1 MIVLKYG
8 NISLPIESDYS
19 VTKSSQEVKFG
30 NLTCDFTGRG
40 KEDLPIKYQEAR
52 MVDDENNK
60 TIFTGYIESYDFG
73 NMREVDVDRS
83 INITLMSPMALT
95 TIRSAIAIGTYM
107 LKDLIQNTILAS
119 MVDDGFEVV
128 EMNIADK
135 EISVNFLMQTVEYCM
150 NVLSNKYNFWWY
162 IDENKKIYI
171 RDIDYMF
178 NLEPKFTY
186 SDNHR
191 PNGLEYLKPKITS
204 ADYYNV
210 INFKNVRIYEQSIY
224 NDLLAPEVIYDM
236 NRLFDNNLTIKNGN
250 QVNFNFPVDIKKE
263 NIIKAYNTKTSA
275 LGRPYP
281 CGIYCMFRDSSEDL
295 VIFRVEVE
303 NNELVISDNISFQ
316 GDGQEAKEFEL
327 IRDSFFSNL
336 ITGFIY
342 HGNST
347 LKPYI
352 FESDSALIWNI
363 IRFFHSSE
371 IQSKKGLVNDSG
383 VIEKIID
390 MKEQWKTIPELQ
402 EIAVSSINN
411 NLTGECEVEMQ
422 LDDDNG
428 LTVGD
433 LFKIERNDFLVDGT
447 YVITSIK
454 EQDKNGETEYT
465 MTLKNTN
472 MLDNYIDVFRSTEE
486 QQPDDKIYNVSII
499 DYVEDTI
506 REVHEVV

>member
-8 NISLPIESDYS
+8 NVSLPIQNDYS

-30 NLTCDFTGRG
+30 NLTCDFTG
-40 KEDLPIKYQEAR
+40 KTKKDLPIKYQEAK
-52 MVDDENNK
+52 MVDDENDK
-60 TIFTGYIESYDFG
+60 VTFTGYVESYDFG
-73 NMREVDVDRS
+73 DMREVDIDRN

-95 TIRSAIAIGTYM
+95 TIRSSIAIGTYM

-119 MVDDGFEVV
+119 MIDDGFEIV

-178 NLEPKFTY
+178 NLEPSFVY
-186 SDNHR
+186 NNNHR
-191 PNGLEYLKPKITS
+191 PKGLEYLKPKITS
-204 ADYYNV
+204 ADYHNV
-210 INFKNVRIYEQSIY
+210 INFKNVRMYSQSVFNKGEYEF
-224 NDLLAPEVIYDM
+224 NV
-236 NRLFDNNLTIKNGN
+236 NKLFDDNITIKSGQ
-250 QVNFNFPVDIKKE
+250 QVNFNYPVDINWV
-263 NIIKAYNTKTSA
+263 NIQKAYDSHQSGY
-275 LGRPYP
+275 GRGNP
-281 CGIYCMFRDSSEDL
+281 CGIYCLFEDGSGFKNFS
-295 VIFRVEVE
+295 IEIYADGSRH
-303 NNELVISDNISFQ
+303 ISDNISFQ
-316 GDGQEAKEFEL
+316 GDGDEQKEFEL

-336 ITGFIY
+336 ITGFVY
-342 HGNST
+342 HGTNTLIPNSM
-347 LKPYI
+347 L
-352 FESDSALIWNI
+352 SDTALIWNI

-371 IQSKKGLVNDSG
+371 IQSKKGLINDSG
-383 VIEKIID
+383 VVEKIID
-390 MKEQWKTIPELQ
+390 MNEQWKTFPELQ
-402 EIAVSSINN
+402 EIAVSNINN
-411 NLTGECEVEMQ
+411 NLAGECEVEMQ
-422 LDDDNG
+422 LDNDNG
-428 LTVGD
+428 LTVGS
-433 LFKIERNDFLVDGT
+433 LFRIDRDDFLVDGV

-454 EQDKNGETEYT
+454 EQGKYGDTEYT

-506 REVHEVV
+506 KEVHEVV